1 MALSKP
7 LIANSPTIS
16 HQRELDSLAVIQG
29 NSLLAMN
36 YLPLPEKLASE
47 PIKAIKRG
55 YFIGVEEVKEL
66 LGENKLISCLI
77 ENESNWNINAWNK
90 NDPNGGSKGLLQF
103 QETTFYYY
111 AKQYG
116 FYDFEVYNPEH
127 QIKLA
132 KIMIEAG
139 LGYHWTTFQLCN

>member
-1 MALSKP
+1 
-7 LIANSPTIS
+7 
-16 HQRELDSLAVIQG
+16 
-29 NSLLAMN
+29 MN